1 MDQVFTKLDPQF
13 MLILF
18 LPALIFESAFSC
30 DYYTFRM
37 QLRMQLGKI
46 LILAFPMLLAATFL
60 TATVMYYVLNYG
72 PNQEKYLFYNQRDR
86 YKVGPQLLNCY
97 DFY

>member
-37 QLRMQLGKI
+37 QLGKI

-60 TATVMYYVLNYG
+60 TATVMYYVLNY
-72 PNQEKYLFYNQRDR
+72 
-86 YKVGPQLLNCY
+86 
-97 DFY
+97 